1 MKTELKQNCYLLARY
16 DVDKNLE
23 LSQGC
28 STRQVSL
35 KQHECET
42 QVRLVSAVT
51 WSSLRIAD
59 QQEREGDRL
68 LLQLQLLQCRRYKH
82 TIQIHSSKQL
92 VQIHNNE

>member
-1 MKTELKQNCYLLARY
+1 MLCLARY

-51 WSSLRIAD
+51 CSISPASALQTSRNVREIVCYCNYNYCNAGDTCDTITQYRYIAMAAN
-59 QQEREGDRL
+59 
-68 LLQLQLLQCRRYKH
+68 
-82 TIQIHSSKQL
+82 T
-92 VQIHNNE
+92 

>member
-1 MKTELKQNCYLLARY
+1 MTRYYLLARY

-42 QVRLVSAVT
+42 QVRVVSAVT
-51 WSSLRIAD
+51 CSSLRIAD
-59 QQEREGDRL
+59 QQERERDRL
-68 LLQLQLLQCRRYKH
+68 LLQLQLLQRRRYSN
-82 TIQIHSSKQL
+82 TTEISSSGQLMQIKK
-92 VQIHNNE
+92 NK

>member
-42 QVRLVSAVT
+42 QVRLLLVSC
-51 WSSLRIAD
+51 D
-59 QQEREGDRL
+59 
-68 LLQLQLLQCRRYKH
+68 
-82 TIQIHSSKQL
+82 L
-92 VQIHNNE
+92 VQPPPCRPAGT

>member
-1 MKTELKQNCYLLARY
+1 MTRYYLLARY

-42 QVRLVSAVT
+42 QVRVVSAVT
-51 WSSLRIAD
+51 CSSLRIAD

-68 LLQLQLLQCRRYKH
+68 LLQLQLLQRRRYSN
-82 TIQIHSSKQL
+82 TTEISR
-92 VQIHNNE
+92 